1 MVLKNFTI
9 IRFIP
14 LLYGII
20 WDNVFLVEGFSRHI
34 LAKKVTKTM
43 AYTKTKIFM
52 MIQKGATLDQ
62 LIKETGRNG
71 SRIRS
76 IISEIRRRGYEI
88 TFTNSTY
95 KIEV

>member
-1 MVLKNFTI
+1 M
-9 IRFIP
+9 
-14 LLYGII
+14 LYGII
-20 WDNVFLVEGFSRHI
+20 WYNVFLVGGFSRHI
-34 LAKKVTKTM
+34 LVKKVTKTM

>member
-1 MVLKNFTI
+1 
-9 IRFIP
+9 
-14 LLYGII
+14 
-20 WDNVFLVEGFSRHI
+20 
-34 LAKKVTKTM
+34 
-43 AYTKTKIFM
+43 M